1 MEKKKPTLITRR
13 QAVVS
18 LATLATGAL
27 LRPNSTLAYS
37 VVDSKTKFA
46 VLGDFGTGESDEIA
60 VATQMLQEFKQADF
74 DFVLTVGDNIY
85 PNGNAKYFAKHFEE
99 PFAGLLQERVKFYGV
114 LGNHDVEE
122 GRKDQCNYPLFNMGG
137 SAYYSISR
145 GNGLIDFFMLDSTD
159 FGVGQANWLEH
170 GLRNSHAVWK
180 VVALHHPL
188 YSSGKKHGSNLKLRT
203 ILEPMLTK
211 YQVQVVFAGHDHLY
225 ERLKLQQGIQHFVT
239 GAGGKMRR
247 GDIDPRSTLRAMS
260 YDEDNSFML
269 IEVDE
274 RQMNFKSIN
283 EKGVVIDSGV
293 IKQSTSLLS
302 QARFA

>member
-1 MEKKKPTLITRR
+1 MEKRKPTLITRR

-18 LATLATGAL
+18 LATLATGTL

-37 VVDSKTKFA
+37 VVDSKTRFA

-60 VATQMLQEFKQADF
+60 VAAQMLQEFKQSDF

-85 PNGNAKYFAKHFEE
+85 PNGNAKYFAKHFEA

-122 GRKDQCNYPLFNMGG
+122 GRKDQCNYSLFNMGG

-159 FGVGQANWLEH
+159 FGAGQANWLEH

-269 IEVDE
+269 IEVGE
-274 RQMNFKSIN
+274 HQMNFKSIN